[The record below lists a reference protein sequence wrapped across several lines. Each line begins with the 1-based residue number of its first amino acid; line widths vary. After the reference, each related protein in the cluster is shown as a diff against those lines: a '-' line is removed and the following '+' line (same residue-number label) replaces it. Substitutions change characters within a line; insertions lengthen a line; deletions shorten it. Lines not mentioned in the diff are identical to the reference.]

1 MWRRDPEEGLLLA
14 LHLHRLLLQQ
24 KRKSLLPGEHA
35 LARGS
40 VNVSTKE
47 QWSQGFYSQKIWFH
61 KVMV

>member
-24 KRKSLLPGEHA
+24 KSLLPGEHS
-35 LARGS
+35 LAHGS

-61 KVMV
+61 KEMV